1 MQSNLSF
8 ASRAT
13 RLIAAASLV
22 CAVASCTSDRVP
34 GAGAPERYM
43 PSTGPMVPSATPGT
57 ESSRPVN
64 PPMISSYTPAP
75 GVVVT
80 QRRPNL
86 DALAIAAADQSY
98 RGRYLG
104 PADPVGVPSYVANPD
119 GYVPTGQWNNPSLI
133 ANPEITVNSS
143 ISSPPV
149 PVVTAGGGTGFTASA
164 PAISQTSASP
174 AIAAS
179 NVPATITTAASA
191 APAAVVTSN
200 LGGFLNPT
208 MSSGSTVN
216 PTVASTPG
224 VGNVGAGRTAL
235 TTTATARTTNNALR
249 TSALTASS
257 GSTGSLVVTRSTN
270 GTVMITNTGSGLKL
284 H

>member
-1 MQSNLSF
+1 MQTNLSF
-8 ASRAT
+8 ASRAG

-34 GAGAPERYM
+34 GAGAPERYT
-43 PSTGPMVPSATPGT
+43 PSTGPAVPSSTPGT
-57 ESSRPVN
+57 ESSRPLN

-80 QRRPNL
+80 QPRPNL
-86 DALAIAAADQSY
+86 DAVAVAANAQAY

-104 PADPVGVPSYVANPD
+104 PVDPGGVASYQAAPEA
-119 GYVPTGQWNNPSLI
+119 YVPTGQWVNPSLI

-143 ISSPPV
+143 ISSQPV
-149 PVVTAGGGTGFTASA
+149 PVVTAGGGASFTASA
-164 PAISQTSASP
+164 PAISQTTASVPTSAT
-174 AIAAS
+174 
-179 NVPATITTAASA
+179 NVAATITSSASA

-208 MSSGSTVN
+208 MSSASTVS

-224 VGNVGAGRTAL
+224 VGNVAAGRTPL
-235 TTTATARTTNNALR
+235 TNTATARTANTTVR
-249 TSALTASS
+249 TSQLTTSS
-257 GSTGSLVVTRSTN
+257 GATGSLVVTRSAS
-270 GTVMITNTGSGLKL
+270 GSVLITNTGSSLKL